1 MTPHEIIYDA
11 LERRLGIHEAERL
24 AAEILERLAA
34 QVFVVVQADSV
45 IQQDGKVTV
54 TRELLESVLADA
66 ETWVVGHYFTDGEI
80 HPAMRGKYNRDMEDI
95 WALKAE
101 LRPMTGEKDDE

>member
-1 MTPHEIIYDA
+1 MTPYDTIYG
-11 LERRLGIHEAERL
+11 LL
-24 AAEILERLAA
+24 AHDHDMHYADQLTDEILARIAA
-34 QVFVVVQADSV
+34 DGFVVVHAKAV

-95 WALKAE
+95 WALQAE
-101 LRPMTGEKDDE
+101 LRPMKGEKVDE